1 MFQGLYLVYLIDTN
15 ILLFSF
21 AQTERLSTKVKNV
34 LQTEDTIFISMA
46 SFWEIEIKRN
56 LGKLDIPFS
65 PKELMNYC
73 LEQNYS
79 VLNINIE
86 HISELEKLP
95 KIHNDP
101 FDRLIICQAISENL
115 TILTAD
121 AIIPKYP
128 VKTIWK

>member
-21 AQTERLSTKVKNV
+21 AQTEKLSAKVKHI
-34 LQTEDTIFISMA
+34 LQTEDAIFISMA

-56 LGKLDIPFS
+56 LRKLAIPFS
-65 PKELMNYC
+65 PKELINYC

-79 VLNINIE
+79 ILNINIE

-121 AIIPKYP
+121 ATIPRYP
-128 VKTIWK
+128 VKSIWK

>member
-1 MFQGLYLVYLIDTN
+1 MVIKILKNYAFFVNFFYNSKFD
-15 ILLFSF
+15 LLFSF
-21 AQTERLSTKVKNV
+21 SQTEKLSAKVKHI
-34 LQTEDTIFISMA
+34 LQTEDAVFISMA

-79 VLNINIE
+79 ILNINIE

-95 KIHNDP
+95 KIHGDP
-101 FDRLIICQAISENL
+101 FDRLIICQAISER
-115 TILTAD
+115 IL
-121 AIIPKYP
+121 
-128 VKTIWK
+128 

>member
-21 AQTERLSTKVKNV
+21 AQTEKLSTKVKHI
-34 LQTEDTIFISMA
+34 LQTEDAIFISMA

-79 VLNINIE
+79 ILNINIE

-95 KIHNDP
+95 KIHKDP
-101 FDRLIICQAISENL
+101 FDRLIICQAISENF

-121 AIIPKYP
+121 TIIPKYP
-128 VKTIWK
+128 AKSIWK

>member
-1 MFQGLYLVYLIDTN
+1 MYLIDTN

-21 AQTERLSTKVKNV
+21 AQTEKLSTKIKHI

-79 VLNINIE
+79 ILNINIE

-121 AIIPKYP
+121 TIIPKYP
-128 VKTIWK
+128 AKSIWK

>member
-21 AQTERLSTKVKNV
+21 AQTEKLSTKVKHI

-79 VLNINIE
+79 ILNINIE

-95 KIHNDP
+95 KIHKDP

-115 TILTAD
+115 KILIAD
-121 AIIPKYP
+121 TIIPKYP
-128 VKTIWK
+128 AKSIWK

>member
-21 AQTERLSTKVKNV
+21 AQTEKLSTKVKHI
-34 LQTEDTIFISMA
+34 LQTEDAIFISMA

-79 VLNINIE
+79 ILNINIE

-128 VKTIWK
+128 VKSIWK

>member
-21 AQTERLSTKVKNV
+21 AQTEKLSEKVKHI
-34 LQTEDTIFISMA
+34 LQTEDAVFISMA

-79 VLNINIE
+79 ILNINIE

-121 AIIPKYP
+121 ATIPRYP
-128 VKTIWK
+128 VKSIWK